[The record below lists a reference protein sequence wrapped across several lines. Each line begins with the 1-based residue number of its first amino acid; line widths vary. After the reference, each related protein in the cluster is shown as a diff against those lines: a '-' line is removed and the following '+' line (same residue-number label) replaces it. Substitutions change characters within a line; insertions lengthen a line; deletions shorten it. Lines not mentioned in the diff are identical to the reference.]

1 MRISLT
7 DRHLPMDRETVDPPH
22 LCKRE
27 LRSERPARTEQIG
40 HAIGSLACPG
50 DLVLL
55 TGELGAGKTRL
66 AQGALSGLDSRDH
79 VRSPTFVLIM
89 EHSARIPMYH
99 VDLYRL
105 ERDSD
110 LDTLGLDEYVRGQGL
125 CLVEW
130 ADRAPRAFPPDR
142 LDIRIQRVE
151 DREDE
156 RKLTL
161 TAAGRRHMDLLE
173 GVLGVLDSQPFAAQV
188 E

>member
-1 MRISLT
+1 
-7 DRHLPMDRETVDPPH
+7 MDREAVDPPH
-22 LCKRE
+22 LSKVV
-27 LRSERPARTEQIG
+27 LRPEGPARTEEVG
-40 HAIGSLACPG
+40 YAIGTLALGG

-89 EHSARIPMYH
+89 EHSARIPLYH

-110 LDTLGLDEYVRGQGL
+110 LDTLGLDEYLRGQGL

-130 ADRAPRAFPPDR
+130 ADRTPNAFPPDR
-142 LDIRIQRVE
+142 LDIRIERVE
-151 DREDE
+151 EREDE
-156 RKLTL
+156 RKMTL
-161 TAAGRRHMDLLE
+161 AAAGRRHVDLLE
-173 GVLGVLDSQPFAAQV
+173 GVVGALDARPFVAPV

>member
-1 MRISLT
+1 
-7 DRHLPMDRETVDPPH
+7 MDRETVDPPH
-22 LCKRE
+22 LSKME
-27 LRSERPARTEQIG
+27 LRSERPARTEEIG
-40 HAIGSLACPG
+40 HAIGSLSRPG

-55 TGELGAGKTRL
+55 TGELGAGKTCL

-89 EHSARIPMYH
+89 EHSARIPLYH

-130 ADRAPRAFPPDR
+130 ADRAPHAFPPDR
-142 LDIRIQRVE
+142 LDIRIERVE

-161 TAAGRRHMDLLE
+161 TAAGRRHIDLLE
-173 GVLGVLDSQPFAAQV
+173 GVLAVLDLRPFAAQV

>member
-1 MRISLT
+1 
-7 DRHLPMDRETVDPPH
+7 MDREAVDSPH
-22 LCKRE
+22 LSKVV
-27 LRSERPARTEQIG
+27 LRSEGPARTEEVG
-40 HAIGSLACPG
+40 HAIGTLALPG

-89 EHSARIPMYH
+89 EHSARIPLYH

-110 LDTLGLDEYVRGQGL
+110 LDTLGLEEYVRGRGL

-130 ADRAPRAFPPDR
+130 ADRAPNAFPPDR
-142 LDIRIQRVE
+142 LDIRIERVE

-161 TAAGRRHMDLLE
+161 TAAGRRHVDLLE
-173 GVLGVLDSQPFAAQV
+173 GLLGVLDGRPAVAQV
-188 E
+188 EYGPNVPGS